1 MKSKLAVL
9 FICTLFTMAALS
21 VTSFAEEEAVQAPSL
36 FFPAPKYEFEEVLE
50 GDEVLHDFAIHNR
63 GTAALNLLRVRPG

>member
-9 FICTLFTMAALS
+9 LGCTLFALSALS
-21 VTSFAEEEAVQAPSL
+21 VTSFAKEEAGQVPSL

-50 GDEVLHDFAIHNR
+50 GDEVLHDFAIRNR
-63 GTAALNLLRVRPG
+63 GKAPLKLLRVKPG